1 MTLNKIKSKK
11 LFLEAQ
17 KLMPGGVNSPV
28 RSFKAAGG
36 TPHFIAKGKGA
47 YIYDEDGNKLLD
59 FTCSWGPLIHGHSNP
74 KIESSIIKAIKN
86 GTSFGTPTKRESILA
101 KMIIETVPSI
111 EKVRFVNSGTEATMS
126 AIRLARGYTN
136 RDLIIKFEGCYHG
149 HSDLFLSN
157 AGSGL
162 ATLDQPSSP
171 GIPKSVV
178 ESTITLPYNDL
189 NSVKNIFKKYPN
201 EIAAII
207 LEPVTGNMGVIK
219 PLPGYLEGLR
229 ELADKYESILI
240 FDEVMTG
247 YRVSLG
253 GVQELLDVS
262 PDLTTLGKI
271 IGGGLPVGAYGGK
284 NKIMSKIAPM
294 GTIYQAGTLSGNPIS
309 MVAGIDATFEE
320 LKNKETYIYLNQ
332 ISEYLAD
339 SLKRISK
346 KYNVLRTVVNQL
358 GSMVGIFFSDKEVNN
373 FNDVADSKIDIF
385 NQLHRFLLQNN
396 IYFPPSA
403 YEALFISTSHTK
415 EQIDQVI
422 NVFEEF
428 CKSL

>member
-1 MTLNKIKSKK
+1 MTIKKNESKK

-17 KLMPGGVNSPV
+17 DLMPGGVNSPV
-28 RSFKAAGG
+28 RSFKAVGG
-36 TPHFIAKGKGA
+36 TPHFISKGKGA

-74 KIESSIIKAIKN
+74 KIQSSIIKAIKY

-101 KMIIETVPSI
+101 KMIIKTVPSI
-111 EKVRFVNSGTEATMS
+111 EKIRFVNSGTEATMS

-149 HSDLFLSN
+149 HSDLFLSS

-178 ESTITLPYNDL
+178 ESTITLPFNDL
-189 NSVKNIFKKYPN
+189 NSVKNIFKKYPTQ
-201 EIAAII
+201 IAAII
-207 LEPVTGNMGVIK
+207 LEPITGNMGVIK
-219 PLPGYLEGLR
+219 PIPGFLEGLR
-229 ELADKYESILI
+229 KLTDKYESILI

-253 GVQELLDVS
+253 GVQELLNVT

-284 NKIMSKIAPM
+284 NKIMSKIAPE

-309 MVAGIDATFEE
+309 MAAGIATLEE
-320 LKNKETYIYLNQ
+320 LNNKDVYKYLNH
-332 ISEYLAD
+332 ISKYLAD
-339 SLKRISK
+339 CLESISK
-346 KYNVLRTVVNQL
+346 KYKIPTVVNQF
-358 GSMVGIFFSDKEVNN
+358 GSMVGIFFSDTEVNN
-373 FNDVADSKIDIF
+373 FKDVTNSRIDIF

-403 YEALFISTSHTK
+403 YEALFLSTKHTI
-415 EQIDQVI
+415 EDI
-422 NVFEEF
+422 NKTVDIFDKF
-428 CKSL
+428 CKNISK